1 MTEPTGTAKPLV
13 FVTLGTDHHPFD
25 RLVRWV
31 DGWLEGGG
39 DERAR
44 CFVQTGPTARPRLA
58 EATDYLAY
66 DEMRR
71 SVDEAATIV
80 THGGP
85 GSISI
90 ATSSGKRPIVV
101 PRRKSL
107 GEHVDDHQL
116 AFTRRIAAHG
126 EIELAESEE
135 AFRAALERSLRS
147 ETPMT
152 PSDAPGSREAVRR
165 FEELVDDLLADRN
178 AEGEPAP
185 AARAGGRMV
194 SPQAV
199 RVLYVG
205 GAGRSGSTLLDLML
219 GQVPGFFAAGELK
232 YIWSRGARD
241 NQLCGCGR
249 PFRECPFWSAVGE
262 RAFGGWDRVDLDEM
276 LRLEQSVDRHLFIPL
291 MWRPGLRPRYAA
303 EFERFA
309 AVAGRLYEAIA
320 NVSGAE
326 VIVDSTKRPSTAF
339 LLANVPSLD
348 LRFVQL
354 VRDSRGVAFSWS
366 KRVKRPEVTE
376 HVDFMPRY
384 DSLRAGGRWMANNSL
399 FHVLERVGVQGMRTR
414 YESLV
419 AAPRREVERI
429 ARHARLEVAPEAL
442 GFLDGGTLEVKENH
456 VVAGNPL
463 RFERT
468 SLQLSVDDEWRT
480 RMARRQRSFV
490 LLLTWPLLARYGYL
504 GDTSNKGKDG
514 PRGGM
519 DVGDSRS

>member
-1 MTEPTGTAKPLV
+1 
-13 FVTLGTDHHPFD
+13 
-25 RLVRWV
+25 
-31 DGWLEGGG
+31 
-39 DERAR
+39 
-44 CFVQTGPTARPRLA
+44 
-58 EATDYLAY
+58 
-66 DEMRR
+66 
-71 SVDEAATIV
+71 
-80 THGGP
+80 
-85 GSISI
+85 
-90 ATSSGKRPIVV
+90 
-101 PRRKSL
+101 
-107 GEHVDDHQL
+107 
-116 AFTRRIAAHG
+116 
-126 EIELAESEE
+126 
-135 AFRAALERSLRS
+135 
-147 ETPMT
+147 
-152 PSDAPGSREAVRR
+152 
-165 FEELVDDLLADRN
+165 
-178 AEGEPAP
+178 
-185 AARAGGRMV
+185 
-194 SPQAV
+194 
-199 RVLYVG
+199 
-205 GAGRSGSTLLDLML
+205 
-219 GQVPGFFAAGELK
+219 
-232 YIWSRGARD
+232 
-241 NQLCGCGR
+241 
-249 PFRECPFWSAVGE
+249 
-262 RAFGGWDRVDLDEM
+262 
-276 LRLEQSVDRHLFIPL
+276 

-320 NVSGAE
+320 NVSGAQ

-366 KRVKRPEVTE
+366 KHVKRPEVTE

-399 FHVLERVGVQGMRTR
+399 FHVLELVGVQGMRTR

-429 ARHARLEVAPEAL
+429 ARHARLEVEPEAL

-504 GDTSNKGKDG
+504 GDTSSKGEDG
-514 PRGGM
+514 PRGGK
-519 DVGDSRS
+519 DVEDSRS